1 MSQPTEVSKLRA
13 LEVLSNS
20 ILKVEGAYAP
30 STIRAYKED
39 FLSFIDFCNCLGITP
54 IPASP
59 HSICLFIK
67 ELIAHGKASA
77 SIRRALVGISKIH
90 QLNMLLDPAAHPD
103 VKIEMKRMHRQLG
116 RISEQAYPITLETL
130 TKLIPKKVSSLR
142 DYRDRALLL
151 IAYDTLARRSELIS
165 YQVQDLSI
173 HTKGNTNYYCISIRR
188 SKTDQEAS
196 GKVAHLRKATYLAT
210 QEWLEKANISD
221 GLLLRGIDRGGRVLP
236 ALGPGQINRIYKRLA
251 QVANIDPQIIKK
263 ISGHSMRVGAAQ
275 DLLLSGA
282 SMPMIM
288 SRGRWSKTDTVM
300 RYIEKFTSPYE
311 ET

>member
-1 MSQPTEVSKLRA
+1 MNQSVEASKLLA
-13 LEVLSNS
+13 LELLSS
-20 ILKVEGAYAP
+20 TILKVEGAYAP
-30 STIRAYKED
+30 STIRAYKDD
-39 FLSFIDFCNCLGITP
+39 FLSFIDFCNRLSIAP

-67 ELIAHGKASA
+67 QLIAHGKTSA

-90 QLNMLLDPAAHPD
+90 QLNMLIDPAAHSD

-116 RISEQAYPITLETL
+116 RISQQAYPITLETL
-130 TKLIPKKVSSLR
+130 TQLIPKKVSSLR

-151 IAYDTLARRSELIS
+151 LAYDTLARRSELIS
-165 YQVQDLSI
+165 YQVHDLSM
-173 HTKGNTNYYCISIRR
+173 HAKGDTNYYCIHIHR

-196 GKVAHLRKATYLAT
+196 GKVAHIRKATYLAA
-210 QEWLEKANISD
+210 QEWLENAKITD
-221 GLLLRGIDRGGRVLP
+221 GPLLRGIDRSNTVLP
-236 ALGPGQINRIYKRLA
+236 ALGSGQINRIYKKLA
-251 QVANIDPQIIKK
+251 QLANLDPQVIKK

-300 RYIEKFTSPYE
+300 RYIENFTSPYE

>member
-1 MSQPTEVSKLRA
+1 MNQFTEPNSLEAFELLSKT
-13 LEVLSNS
+13 V
-20 ILKVEGAYAP
+20 LKVEGAYAP

-39 FLSFIDFCNCLGITP
+39 FLSFINFCNHLDTTP

-59 HSICLFIK
+59 SSICLFIK
-67 ELIAHGKASA
+67 GLIANGKTSA

-116 RISEQAYPITLETL
+116 RISQQAYPITLDTL
-130 TKLIPKKVSSLR
+130 TQLIPKKIGSLR

-151 IAYDTLARRSELIS
+151 LAYDTLARRSELIS
-165 YQVQDLSI
+165 YQIKDLSI
-173 HTKGNTNYYCISIRR
+173 HIKGDMNYYCINIRR

-210 QEWLEKANISD
+210 QEWLEKAEITD
-221 GLLLRGIDRGGRVLP
+221 GLLLRGIDRGNAVLP
-236 ALGPGQINRIYKRLA
+236 ALGAGQINRIYKRLA
-251 QVANIDPQIIKK
+251 QLANVDPQIIKK

-300 RYIEKFTSPYE
+300 RYIENFTSPYE